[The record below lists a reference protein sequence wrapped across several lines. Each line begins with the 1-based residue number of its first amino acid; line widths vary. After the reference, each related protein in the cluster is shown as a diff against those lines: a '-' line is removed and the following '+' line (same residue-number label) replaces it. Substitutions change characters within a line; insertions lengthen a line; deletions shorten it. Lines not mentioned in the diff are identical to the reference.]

1 MKDLGIMRCQGI
13 RAPLY
18 IDVTYAEPFLSHT
31 KRMDSSNPPGCFFHN
46 TQALSHSLSLREMY
60 RLFLQLICVIQSHHP
75 LIALYFSSE
84 LKTIRIK
91 TFDYFD
97 PDKDTVIRL
106 RRLSRPG
113 LEDER

>member
-60 RLFLQLICVIQSHHP
+60 RLFSSTDMRYSITSPAYSPVFLI
-75 LIALYFSSE
+75 
-84 LKTIRIK
+84 
-91 TFDYFD
+91 
-97 PDKDTVIRL
+97 
-106 RRLSRPG
+106 
-113 LEDER
+113 